1 MNSQAG
7 QISEEGD
14 LFAKKGHL
22 CEKVQVRTGLQN
34 HHGVFLAINNA
45 VEQIEFGKGTHGEFL
60 FLWIA
65 IPTFDAAQNIPV
77 THQPTIQLQR
87 RVTGSLLSIFAQPGG
102 I

>member
-1 MNSQAG
+1 MYTQAG

-45 VEQIEFGKGTHGEFL
+45 VETFESEKRTHCEFL
-60 FLWIA
+60 FCLKSLMRIRFLGA
-65 IPTFDAAQNIPV
+65 TLDPADRLFDVDWANEF
-77 THQPTIQLQR
+77 
-87 RVTGSLLSIFAQPGG
+87 GF
-102 I
+102 